1 MQTMKACSIA
11 SCLACLPTG
20 CSNALYFYETEKIAL
35 TAEARPD
42 SSQPVQGS
50 LGLKQRVVL
59 IAPPKD
65 AQNAGAT
72 SVDSGRGDALSAIS
86 SFSFKIIPKAGTIFN
101 PVLIQ
106 TAFITGA
113 AAAELDP
120 PQAVA
125 AAQAI
130 TLEGVDPKSTP
141 GLADD
146 IVRDI
151 DNATDRNT
159 LKQITT
165 RDFDSLSDQDYRHI
179 TRITGLLKGVYSREL
194 HEALGKKLAD

>member
-1 MQTMKACSIA
+1 MQTMKTYSIA
-11 SCLACLPTG
+11 SSMACLLTG
-20 CSNALYFYETEKIAL
+20 CSNALYFYETEKISL

-65 AQNAGAT
+65 SEKAATT

-106 TAFITGA
+106 TAFITGDA
-113 AAAELDP
+113 AAQLCPTEA
-120 PQAVA
+120 AN

-130 TLEGVDPKSTP
+130 TLEGIDIRPIDE
-141 GLADD
+141 LAGD
-146 IVRDI
+146 IVKDI
-151 DNATDRNT
+151 KNDADRNT
-159 LKQITT
+159 LKQITA
-165 RDFDSLSDQDYRHI
+165 RDFDSLSDQDYQNI
-179 TRITGLLKGVYSREL
+179 TRITSLVKGVYSREL
-194 HEALGKKLAD
+194 HEALGKILTN